1 MRLNASVGGEIYWS
15 SGAWEDL
22 FLPNYAFGDELL
34 VQPAA
39 EQGEDKQTEVQREEI
54 ATSGDQ

>member
-1 MRLNASVGGEIYWS
+1 VGGEIYWS
-15 SGAWEDL
+15 SVNWEDL

-34 VQPAA
+34 AQPAA
-39 EQGEDKQTEVQREEI
+39 EQGEEI